1 VSMIISK
8 FTSTFNIVALFLFE
22 SISFGGAQGFEEL
35 DRPFEELDKLIV
47 VPFNPEC
54 PCINSTEIFRPMR
67 SCTTSLGHSGVRPL
81 ASFGIDGAITDDCYP
96 LSYGSSSCRRYDDL
110 FASECQ
116 GNSPP
121 GYCTERWC
129 YVDKEKCIMSDET
142 VYKSDLFRKIDV
154 YYSYTTC
161 NSSESSWISTTK
173 EMKERPSLNVVIPAV
188 YPPYMIKTTESGTIA
203 DPSGPEYYNS
213 SIPFE
218 GAAIDYV
225 ERISDWKIKY
235 TTRSRGSDKKQP
247 SSTFTATARDV
258 QAGLADMAVG
268 PFWVTTER
276 LRMVTF
282 TTPVAIDRTFVVTKR
297 PFEDNSVQFQI
308 QKIGKPFSNS
318 LWIVLGV
325 FMLVISAL
333 SMWFASPGGVSRRT
347 WMSFRNDEW
356 RHSSYYKRALILFR
370 FYLEALL
377 QKGVFAFGAA
387 ADQDANS
394 SLSMKF
400 LIFGF
405 SFLILMTVS
414 CYVANLTA
422 FLVQSRV
429 TNTIESMEQAIG
441 NNLRICAHAA
451 IEVDLKAMWK
461 GAQFVF
467 NYDGTEYEGLFQMYD
482 AGKCDILVMGE
493 DSRYDRNLVQHLC
506 RRDLVFTQGK
516 VIEIPMAFPIRND
529 YAAGMSHMFY
539 KAEKELGFT
548 LESIL
553 KVYEP
558 VITNCNVD
566 IHANIGDAE
575 QSSQITIVEMAFP
588 LIVVATCIAIAII
601 IKLLDR
607 RNVFRAVGIIA
618 NVTKMTPKNAEK
630 FLDAAKFAHL
640 DIDDVC
646 DVLHDTT
653 GNKEEEENPTLK
665 RIYARKISQ
674 RFVADSSC
682 HEIGSNRE
690 KSRRNYIGQISQRF
704 YSDREIQ
711 EGDNESQRRKKLNR
725 AISACLPSK
734 EYLISEVELDK
745 GWTQSIDKDQD
756 EFDFLKRHPKV
767 ESECDEKKMEN
778 VLRKCLPGI
787 LKEALKTDAPRIEKK
802 RE

>member
-1 VSMIISK
+1 MIISK
-8 FTSTFNIVALFLFE
+8 FSSTFSIVSLFLLE
-22 SISFGGAQGFEEL
+22 SISLGGAQGFKEL
-35 DRPFEELDKLIV
+35 DQPFEELDKLIV

-54 PCINSTEIFRPMR
+54 PCINSTEIFRPMK
-67 SCTTSLGHSGVRPL
+67 SCTTSLGQSGVRPL
-81 ASFGIDGAITDDCYP
+81 ASFGIDRSITDNCYP
-96 LSYGSSSCRRYDDL
+96 LSYGSSSCNRYDDL

-121 GYCTERWC
+121 GYCSERWC

-142 VYKSDLFRKIDV
+142 VYKSDLFGKLDF

-161 NSSESSWISTTK
+161 NSTESSWFSTTK
-173 EMKERPSLNVVIPAV
+173 EMDERPSLNVVIPAV
-188 YPPYMIKTTESGTIA
+188 YPPFLIKKTESGTIA
-203 DPSGPEYYNS
+203 DFSGPEYYNS

-235 TTRSRGSDKKQP
+235 TTRSKGSDKKHP
-247 SSTFTATARDV
+247 SSAFTATVRDV

-268 PFWVTTER
+268 QFWVTTER

-282 TTPVAIDRTFVVTKR
+282 TTPVTIDRTFIVTRR
-297 PFEDNSVQFQI
+297 PSEDNSVQFQI
-308 QKIGKPFSNS
+308 QKMWTPFSNS
-318 LWIVLGV
+318 LWIVLAV

-333 SMWFASPGGVSRRT
+333 SIWFASPGDTSRRI
-347 WMSFRNDEW
+347 WKSFRNDEW
-356 RHSSYYKRALILFR
+356 RNSSYFKRALILFR

-414 CYVANLTA
+414 CYVANLTV

-429 TNTIESMEQAIG
+429 TNTIDSMEQAIG
-441 NNLRICAHAA
+441 NGLRICAHPA

-461 GAQFVF
+461 AAKFVF
-467 NYDGTEYEGLFQMYD
+467 NHDVAEYEGLFQMYD
-482 AGKCDILVMGE
+482 AGKCDILAIGE
-493 DSRYDRNLVQHLC
+493 ETRYSRKYVQDLC
-506 RRDLVFTQGK
+506 SRDLVFTKGK
-516 VIEIPMAFPIRND
+516 VIEIPIAFPIRND

-539 KAEKELGFT
+539 KGEKESGFT
-548 LESIL
+548 LDSIL
-553 KVYEP
+553 KEYEP
-558 VITNCNVD
+558 VIANCNVD
-566 IHANIGDAE
+566 INAIIGDAE

-588 LIVVATCIAIAII
+588 LIVVATCVAIAII

-607 RNVFRAVGIIA
+607 RNVFRAVRIIA

-646 DVLHDTT
+646 DVLQDTAC
-653 GNKEEEENPTLK
+653 NKEEEENQTLK
-665 RIYARKISQ
+665 RIYARRITQK
-674 RFVADSSC
+674 FVADSSC
-682 HEIGSNRE
+682 NEIGSNRE
-690 KSRRNYIGQISQRF
+690 KHWSSYVGQISQRF
-704 YSDREIQ
+704 SSAREIQ
-711 EGDNESQRRKKLNR
+711 EEDNVSQRRNKLNR
-725 AISACLPSK
+725 AISDCLPSK
-734 EYLISEVELDK
+734 DYLFSEVELDK
-745 GWTQSIDKDQD
+745 GWTEYMNKDQD
-756 EFDFLKRHPKV
+756 ESDFPTRYPKV
-767 ESECDEKKMEN
+767 ESECDEKKIEN
-778 VLRKCLPGI
+778 VVKRCLPGI
-787 LKEALKTDAPRIEKK
+787 LKEALKTDSPQIENK